1 MTLESS
7 RIYVILCKAD
17 QHVVVSVILC
27 FLISKTALIIRK
39 QNKERIVA
47 SRWVIILTLSS
58 RNNHFTQIKNRYF
71 HASILN
77 VTVQPRLCKR
87 NQGSDAI
94 QLLILQKSDFQLG
107 PQLISSKPRHFCLV
121 KILNLFILFISSSRN
136 SLCITK
142 INQC

>member
-39 QNKERIVA
+39 QNKEKIVA

-77 VTVQPRLCKR
+77 LTVQPRLCKR

-94 QLLILQKSDFQLG
+94 NTTEIRFPARGAAYIEQTEALLPRKKFEFIYILYFKFS
-107 PQLISSKPRHFCLV
+107 
-121 KILNLFILFISSSRN
+121 
-136 SLCITK
+136 
-142 INQC
+142 